1 MIYTAYGK
9 ECLLTFNLIF
19 AGQYGLRAE
28 YKNERGDY
36 TYIAEPTIIS
46 TSLTTKEL
54 TDEAYQTAL
63 DEINIA
69 TKALLGEVQDE
80 PQSGVDRIQWL
91 MDNKTIVIDNNLTL
105 SD

>member
-1 MIYTAYGK
+1 MIYTAYGE
-9 ECLLTFNLIF
+9 ECQLTLSKIFDGQWGLL
-19 AGQYGLRAE
+19 AE
-28 YKNERGDY
+28 YKKDGEWE
-36 TYIAEPTIIS
+36 YIAMPTIW
-46 TSLTTKEL
+46 TDALTTKEL